1 MTKKKKFEEKV
12 VARSSHELLYIARD
26 LHTRYL
32 RGLITSKIFKEEMTN
47 LNIAGNILSRSDEF
61 DQYPEIKE
69 SLIQLASIAT
79 EIK

>member
-1 MTKKKKFEEKV
+1 
-12 VARSSHELLYIARD
+12 
-26 LHTRYL
+26 
-32 RGLITSKIFKEEMTN
+32 MTN